1 MELKWIDVRVIMQTA
16 EELVREILIVRRTTD
31 EEGLTFQNELN
42 MKEI

>member
-1 MELKWIDVRVIMQTA
+1 MRVIMQTA
-16 EELVREILIVRRTTD
+16 EELVREILIVRRITD